1 MDNTIFRAR
10 IKRNVDILFIYQFK
24 SYQLLITVTLRS
36 LLHEE
41 RNASFCSFVP
51 NRAPASQGEAPA
63 ALSRLP
69 VCGSPPSPLPSGLD
83 LLSEGSSALKLI
95 SRLHLLSDV
104 LLSRSASSQV
114 SESTKENFYTLTYC
128 R

>member
-41 RNASFCSFVP
+41 RNTSFCSFVP
-51 NRAPASQGEAPA
+51 NRALASQGEAPA
-63 ALSRLP
+63 ALNRLS
-69 VCGSPPSPLPSGLD
+69 VCGSPPSPLPSGL
-83 LLSEGSSALKLI
+83 
-95 SRLHLLSDV
+95 
-104 LLSRSASSQV
+104 
-114 SESTKENFYTLTYC
+114 
-128 R
+128 